1 MKFEIYNKKREAKKK
16 QSLFHVSYSKFYERG
31 FTIVESLVAIAVFT
45 VGISAAIFVIQQSFT
60 VGSRV
65 KNKII
70 AAHLAQEGIEVIRNI
85 RDRNWMQ
92 GKVYNVD
99 AACFSN
105 NNCWINGINDSA
117 GAQETTTGC
126 VQYNYDVLYPLNNP
140 SKCPGGQGGLVFSG
154 SYYELS
160 VNTAQFQRT
169 VSTEF
174 IPLDAVPDP
183 DEPEHLKI
191 TSTVTCGAGCS
202 VSLEEYLYNWK

>member
-1 MKFEIYNKKREAKKK
+1 MKFEIYNKKCEAKKK

-70 AAHLAQEGIEVIRNI
+70 AAYLAQEGIEVIRNI

-99 AACFSN
+99 ATCFN
-105 NNCWINGINDSA
+105 DNNCWINGINNSVGANVTNSGCAKYDSA
-117 GAQETTTGC
+117 SLASPCALGPRLSFNG
-126 VQYNYDVLYPLNNP
+126 NYYISVGSGVSY
-140 SKCPGGQGGLVFSG
+140 QFSRDI
-154 SYYELS
+154 
-160 VNTAQFQRT
+160 T
-169 VSTEF
+169 TEF
-174 IPLDAVPDP
+174 IPENTPNPGD
-183 DEPEHLKI
+183 PEHLKV
-191 TSTVTCGAGCS
+191 TSTVTCGTDCS
-202 VSLEEYLYNWK
+202 VSL

>member
-1 MKFEIYNKKREAKKK
+1 MRKIIKKSLLLKAK
-16 QSLFHVSYSKFYERG
+16 SYKLKANDG
-31 FTIVESLVAIAVFT
+31 FTLVESLVAIAVFT

-70 AAHLAQEGIEVIRNI
+70 AAYLAQEGIEVIRNI

-105 NNCWINGINDSA
+105 NNCWINGINDSD
-117 GAQETTTGC
+117 GVQETKTGC

-140 SKCPGGQGGLVFSG
+140 SKCPDGQGGLVFSG

-160 VNTAQFQRT
+160 ANTAQFQRT

-174 IPLDAVPDP
+174 IPLDTNPDP
-183 DEPEHLKI
+183 DEPEHLK
-191 TSTVTCGAGCS
+191 VTAS
-202 VSLEEYLYNWK
+202 IAR